1 MMFRKWMIV
10 ACVAVAA
17 AMGSAAAQAQYS
29 YTHVELKVKTR
40 LQNALGRIC
49 GRLYMAQG
57 SYFEEICSGYKPV
70 APYSETTVTLPVD
83 SAEGENYH
91 IEVKVKNRPAK
102 VLKIKRSD
110 VLKLM
115 QKSGFTSGVHPTVS
129 AVVDKYGNVSF
140 GRVYL
145 KKDVAP

>member
-1 MMFRKWMIV
+1 MIV

-40 LQNALGRIC
+40 LQNVLARIC
-49 GRLYMAQG
+49 LARMAQG
-57 SYFEEICSGYKPV
+57 SPFPEICTHKPV

-83 SAEGENYH
+83 SAEGEDYH
-91 IEVKVKNRPAK
+91 IEVKVRNRPAK

>member
-1 MMFRKWMIV
+1 MIFRRWMIV

-29 YTHVELKVKTR
+29 YTHVELEVKTR
-40 LQNALGRIC
+40 LQEALGRIC
-49 GRLYMAQG
+49 MLPH
-57 SYFEEICSGYKPV
+57 FPVLICSVEAV

-83 SAEGENYH
+83 SAEGENYR
-91 IEVKVKNRPAK
+91 IEVKVKNRPPK

-110 VLKLM
+110 VVKLM

-129 AVVDKYGNVSF
+129 AVVDKYGNVTF
-140 GRVYL
+140 GSVYL

>member
-40 LQNALGRIC
+40 LHNALGRIC
-49 GRLYMAQG
+49 MTEKVYVTPLQKLCT
-57 SYFEEICSGYKPV
+57 SKPV

-91 IEVKVKNRPAK
+91 IEVKVRNRPAK

-129 AVVDKYGNVSF
+129 AVVDKYGKVSF

>member
-1 MMFRKWMIV
+1 MMFRKWMIG

-29 YTHVELKVKTR
+29 YTYVELDVGTR
-40 LQNALGRIC
+40 LQIAKSQIC
-49 GRLYMAQG
+49 MFHANPHIEQK
-57 SYFEEICSGYKPV
+57 CSVEAV

-83 SAEGENYH
+83 SAEGENYR
-91 IEVKVKNRPAK
+91 IEVKVKNRPPK

-110 VLKLM
+110 VVKLM
-115 QKSGFTSGVHPTVS
+115 QKSGFTSGVHPTVR
-129 AVVDKYGNVSF
+129 AVVDKYGNVTF
-140 GRVYL
+140 GGVYL

>member
-1 MMFRKWMIV
+1 MIFRRWMIV

-17 AMGSAAAQAQYS
+17 AMGSAVAEAQYS

-49 GRLYMAQG
+49 SKFYMAQG
-57 SYFEEICSGYKPV
+57 PYLQKICSHGLV

-83 SAEGENYH
+83 SAEGEDYH
-91 IEVKVKNRPAK
+91 IEVKVRNRPAK

-110 VLKLM
+110 VVKLM

>member
-1 MMFRKWMIV
+1 MIV

-17 AMGSAAAQAQYS
+17 AMGSAVAEAQNS
-29 YTHVELKVKTR
+29 YTSVEVRVLNKAASKVVATVCNNPV
-40 LQNALGRIC
+40 LAPALYEC
-49 GRLYMAQG
+49 AA
-57 SYFEEICSGYKPV
+57 ETV
-70 APYSETTVTLPVD
+70 APYSVTTVTLPVD
-83 SAEGENYH
+83 SAEGENYR
-91 IEVKVKNRPAK
+91 IEVKVRNRPAK

-115 QKSGFTSGVHPTVS
+115 QKSGFTSGVHPAVS